1 MEQDKTLAPA
11 ELLKRDAAEAAVKYI
26 DDWNMVV
33 GVGSGTT
40 VNYFIDALAA
50 VKNRVETAVASSVE
64 TEKRLKAHGIPVE
77 RLNDVDSIDVY
88 IDGADEVNH
97 QLQMIKGGGGALT
110 REKILASAAKKFV
123 CIAHAQKYVDL
134 LGVFPV
140 AVEVI
145 PMARSSVA
153 RKIVK
158 LGGTPEYREG
168 FQTDNGNIILDV
180 YGFDLTD
187 ALGMEKILN
196 NIPGVVCNGIFA
208 MNPAD
213 VLLLASDSGIETI
226 TKG

>member
-1 MEQDKTLAPA
+1 MEQNKTLAP
-11 ELLKRDAAEAAVKYI
+11 EDLLKRDAAEAAVKYI

-40 VNYFIDALAA
+40 VHYFIDALAG
-50 VKNRVETAVASSVE
+50 VKNRIETTVASSVE
-64 TEKRLKAHGIPVE
+64 TAKRLKAHGIPVE
-77 RLNDVDSIDVY
+77 SLNDVDGIDVY
-88 IDGADEVNH
+88 IDGADEINH
-97 QLQMIKGGGGALT
+97 HLQMIKGGGGALT
-110 REKILASAAKKFV
+110 REKIVAAASKKFV
-123 CIAHAQKYVDL
+123 CIAHAQKDVEL
-134 LGVFPV
+134 LGTFPV

-145 PMARSSVA
+145 PIARSSVA

-180 YGFDLTD
+180 YGFKLLDP
-187 ALGMEKILN
+187 LGMEQILN

-213 VLLLASDSGIETI
+213 ILLLAGDSGIETI
-226 TKG
+226 RRK